1 MAQTN
6 GNIVT
11 PKPAAPASTLT
22 LAHVVRGRRAH
33 PLWTHLYGPEGCGKS
48 TFAANAEAPIFLDVE
63 QGSNELDV
71 ARFAFDDKGRTAPA
85 SWPELLDALRVLE
98 REKHDYCSVVVD
110 TLDAAE
116 ALVWRHI
123 CERDDQP
130 SIEGY
135 GYGKG
140 YVAAVDEWRI
150 FVAALERLRGKGLQV
165 ITLAH
170 SMVKSFKNPLGEDYD
185 RYQMKIHEK
194 AAGLVK
200 ERADAVLFARYD
212 EHAYKDEKTKRVR
225 GVSTGARVM
234 FTVRTAAYDAKNRH
248 DLPEKMPLSW
258 ADYWAGV
265 QGHRPADPRALAEQ
279 IKASAAQL
287 GGEIEKFALEALTK
301 YAGDAASLAKL
312 NDRLNAKLAE
322 QGEQGGT

>member
-6 GNIVT
+6 GTIAT
-11 PKPAAPASTLT
+11 PKQAAAASALR
-22 LAHVVRGRRAH
+22 LAVVRGRRAH

-48 TFAANAEAPIFLDVE
+48 TFGSNAPSPIFIDVE

-71 ARFAFDDKGRTAPA
+71 ARFAFDGGERTAPA
-85 SWPELLDALRVLE
+85 TWPELLDALRVIE
-98 REKHDYCSVVVD
+98 REKHDFRSVVID

-116 ALVWRHI
+116 ALIWKFI
-123 CERDDQP
+123 CERDGKT
-130 SIEGY
+130 SIEEY

-150 FVAALERLRGKGLQV
+150 FVAALERIRAKGIQV
-165 ITLAH
+165 VTLAH
-170 SMVKSFKNPLGEDYD
+170 SVVKPFKNPLGDDYD
-185 RYQMKIHEK
+185 RFQMKLHEK

-200 ERADAVLFARYD
+200 ERADVVLFAQY
-212 EHAYKDEKTKRVR
+212 EEYAYKDEKTKRVR
-225 GVSTGARVM
+225 GVSRGARVM
-234 FTVRTAAYDAKNRH
+234 FTVRHAAYDAKNRF

-265 QGHRPADPRALAEQ
+265 EGHRPADPRALAEQ
-279 IKASAAQL
+279 IAASAAQL
-287 GGEIEKFALEALTK
+287 GGDIQAFATK
-301 YAGDAASLAKL
+301 YLEENGNDAAALARL

-322 QGEQGGT
+322 KVEQEN